1 MEELKLGAVESRFAD
16 IVWQNEPLST
26 KELVALC
33 EKELS
38 WKRTTTYTVL
48 KKLCEKG
55 IFLMENST
63 VTALIPKDEF
73 YAIQSKQFV
82 DETFHGSLPA
92 IIAAFTKHQKISDA
106 EIDEVQQMIDRY
118 RKERSK

>member
-92 IIAAFTKHQKISDA
+92 FIAAFTKHQKLSEKDIEA
-106 EIDEVQQMIDRY
+106 VQGMIDRY
-118 RKERSK
+118 RKGE